1 MGFGL
6 QIGFCISV
14 DKSCH
19 ASLCVGCAGAQ
30 TFATWPHSLVRPR
43 ACAVQLI
50 SSDLQSLLRPANIK
64 SAAYAALTATFLG
77 LTASSIVA
85 PVPTLTSIVQGA
97 NTPDCITLWRNV
109 GAALLVLPTW
119 TMNLK
124 VQMFSWQT
132 LQAYENRTVASGVI
146 PSFVSLK

>member
-6 QIGFCISV
+6 HIGVCISA
-14 DKSCH
+14 DKSCY
-19 ASLCVGCAGAQ
+19 ASLCAGCAGAQ
-30 TFATWPHSLVRPR
+30 IFANWPHSLVRPR
-43 ACAVQLI
+43 ACAVQLM
-50 SSDLQSLLRPANIK
+50 SSDLKSLLHPANLK
-64 SAAYAALTATFLG
+64 SAVYVALTATFLG
-77 LTASSIVA
+77 LTASNIVA
-85 PVPTLTSIVQGA
+85 PVPTLTSIIQGA
-97 NTPDCITLWRNV
+97 SSPDCIALWRNV

-132 LQAYENRTVASGVI
+132 LQAYKDRTVACGVI

>member
-1 MGFGL
+1 M
-6 QIGFCISV
+6 QRSQP
-14 DKSCH
+14 S
-19 ASLCVGCAGAQ
+19 
-30 TFATWPHSLVRPR
+30 
-43 ACAVQLI
+43 
-50 SSDLQSLLRPANIK
+50 
-64 SAAYAALTATFLG
+64 FLG

-85 PVPTLTSIVQGA
+85 PVPTLTSIIQGA
-97 NTPDCITLWRNV
+97 STPDCIALWRNV

-132 LQAYENRTVASGVI
+132 LQAYKDRTVASGVI